1 MLNLKGVVKPN
12 RLSEPGLL
20 FFFLICA
27 YPTPSELK
35 PWAWQPSL
43 TTFIYEATR
52 MCYIP
57 HLPAAHFSTCDYA
70 ALWMSLLGTLCRP
83 ALARGCC
90 QRNAIEG
97 VCCLSPQLSE
107 MCSITTYSHQVLN
120 SPPSLILH
128 RCSRRKLFFFFFCF
142 KWTSR
147 AWHNTVQRN
156 AQVST
161 VQKLVMSSLPPLSS
175 FSTSQKINMGTIM
188 FAQGLKKKP
197 TRKCAGDRL
206 TGNFSRLLYAEL

>member
-57 HLPAAHFSTCDYA
+57 HLPAAYFSKCDYA
-70 ALWMSLLGTLCRP
+70 ALWMPLLGTLCRP
-83 ALARGCC
+83 AFARGCC

-128 RCSRRKLFFFFFCF
+128 RCSRRKFFFFFF
-142 KWTSR
+142 FALNERQEPGTILYKEM
-147 AWHNTVQRN
+147 HNTALFKSWLWVHFLLFPASPR
-156 AQVST
+156 
-161 VQKLVMSSLPPLSS
+161 P
-175 FSTSQKINMGTIM
+175 
-188 FAQGLKKKP
+188 KK
-197 TRKCAGDRL
+197 
-206 TGNFSRLLYAEL
+206 

>member
-128 RCSRRKLFFFFFCF
+128 RCSRRKLFFFFFFALNLGEQRFHPENSTCTSVPSHEF
-142 KWTSR
+142 KFTRIAARSR
-147 AWHNTVQRN
+147 KPVLLHVGVRWGGLYET
-156 AQVST
+156 
-161 VQKLVMSSLPPLSS
+161 LGFFFS
-175 FSTSQKINMGTIM
+175 FSLYI
-188 FAQGLKKKP
+188 FLW
-197 TRKCAGDRL
+197 L
-206 TGNFSRLLYAEL
+206 VLVVSRYIGI